1 MAPVDIWFW
10 VVTVV
15 LAALIAMIIVGARRS
30 RSRIDPTNV
39 SIDPALAGRVRDLMA
54 KGDKVKAVKELREAT
69 GLGLGDAIRIAEKMA
84 PAKAAGGGASGR
96 PKEDGAP
103 AGPPHS
109 SGGGDGDRVLAGIG
123 PDHLDELRDLVAAGQ
138 QSAAVTMVREL
149 TGLPLADAK
158 AFVDRL

>member
-96 PKEDGAP
+96 RKTAHRQGRRT
-103 AGPPHS
+103 PP
-109 SGGGDGDRVLAGIG
+109 
-123 PDHLDELRDLVAAGQ
+123 AAGTATGCWPG
-138 QSAAVTMVREL
+138 SDRIIWTSSVTWSRR
-149 TGLPLADAK
+149 GSRARPS
-158 AFVDRL
+158 RWCGS